1 MYNALFEFKSNGFRN
16 YLLQQC
22 HVIYNGKL
30 SNNFSLINK
39 FYKIHVDIFENYWA
53 NWKVQSFWYIL
64 CIELKKK
71 IFNYMTNICMSL
83 RFIWIMGTA
92 MAYSFTGLLRR
103 VTPKYQIFLKIFK
116 RTCIL
121 FVLGLLI
128 NTEGCEGKDI
138 LYVHKHIQKK
148 KKEFSPL

>member
-1 MYNALFEFKSNGFRN
+1 
-16 YLLQQC
+16 
-22 HVIYNGKL
+22 
-30 SNNFSLINK
+30 
-39 FYKIHVDIFENYWA
+39 
-53 NWKVQSFWYIL
+53 
-64 CIELKKK
+64 
-71 IFNYMTNICMSL
+71 
-83 RFIWIMGTA
+83 MGTA

-116 RTCIL
+116 RACIL

-148 KKEFSPL
+148 KIEPTVDQSWSEFYRLKLDLYHIVLMKSR

>member
-1 MYNALFEFKSNGFRN
+1 
-16 YLLQQC
+16 
-22 HVIYNGKL
+22 
-30 SNNFSLINK
+30 
-39 FYKIHVDIFENYWA
+39 
-53 NWKVQSFWYIL
+53 
-64 CIELKKK
+64 
-71 IFNYMTNICMSL
+71 MTNICMFL

-116 RTCIL
+116 RACIL

-138 LYVHKHIQKK
+138 LYVHKHIKK
-148 KKEFSPL
+148 KKENWTHCRPKLNWVLQIEIRPLSHCSHEIKIIKTWWIRRKPGLSLYNAVKINSFKICIENLHVFIGYLL